1 MNTSFTTAVWFM
13 GLCAVGM
20 ACAAPSA
27 APEAPAA
34 NHTPFQGTPGHA
46 GFVWALGASVGNGAT
61 YPGSE
66 RRGTGI
72 SPVIGLALG
81 RYTLSTGGGGALL
94 DRDLDRADSGISA
107 RLVDQGKLRLST
119 SLRWGGGRSVGDEP
133 RLQGLP
139 DVRRTLR
146 LRAALIYDVDERWSL
161 RSSLS
166 QDLLGRGSG
175 AVLNNTARYELN
187 LAPGTELSLVAGV
200 HLANSTH
207 MNSFFGVPVAL
218 SGVTTPLPAFHARA
232 GMHSTEIG
240 MDWRHNLHHHWVLL
254 GGWRYTQLRGD
265 ARRSPLTLKPNNY
278 GVSIGLAYR
287 Y

>member
-1 MNTSFTTAVWFM
+1 MM
-13 GLCAVGM
+13 GLATVCSL
-20 ACAAPSA
+20 AAA
-27 APEAPAA
+27 AGATHAATPEIPAPA
-34 NHTPFQGTPGHA
+34 NTRPGFEGTPGHA
-46 GFVWALGASVGNGAT
+46 GFVWALGTSIGNGAT

-66 RRGTGI
+66 RRSTGM

-119 SLRWGGGRSVGDEP
+119 SLRWGGGRTVGDEP

-146 LRAALIYDVDERWSL
+146 LRAAVIYDVDEHWSL

-175 AVLNNTARYELN
+175 AVLNNTARYELD

-207 MNSFFGVPVAL
+207 MNSFFGVPAAL

-265 ARRSPLTLKPNNY
+265 ARRSPLTVKPNNY